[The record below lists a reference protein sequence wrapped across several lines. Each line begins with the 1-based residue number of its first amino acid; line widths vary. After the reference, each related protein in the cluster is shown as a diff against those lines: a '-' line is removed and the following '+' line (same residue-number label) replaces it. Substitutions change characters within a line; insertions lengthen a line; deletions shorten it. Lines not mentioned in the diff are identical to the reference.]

1 MFDAFPYDEWSE
13 DIAGFWTF
21 GPESS
26 TGTYILTVLGI
37 AVMLIAFVLF
47 VRLESRKLAHQ
58 QADTAGVGRARPP
71 ARRSRRGRDH
81 HHHHR
86 DGKLRRRRDGR

>member
-21 GPESS
+21 GPGSS

-37 AVMLIAFVLF
+37 AVTLLTFVAF
-47 VRLESRKLAHQ
+47 VRLESRKLATQ
-58 QADTAGVGRARPP
+58 QAALKASGALDRPGG
-71 ARRSRRGRDH
+71 ATTVVVETTTIITEQS
-81 HHHHR
+81 
-86 DGKLRRRRDGR
+86 

>member
-13 DIAGFWTF
+13 DIAGFWTY

-37 AVMLIAFVLF
+37 AVMVIAFIAFV
-47 VRLESRKLAHQ
+47 VLENRKLARQ
-58 QADTAGVGRARPP
+58 QATLRASGALDRPSGG
-71 ARRSRRGRDH
+71 AVIVETTTIITDSGS
-81 HHHHR
+81 
-86 DGKLRRRRDGR
+86 

>member
-26 TGTYILTVLGI
+26 TGTYILTVLGV
-37 AVMLIAFVLF
+37 AVMLVSFVAFV
-47 VRLESRKLAHQ
+47 VLENRKLARQ
-58 QADTAGVGRARPP
+58 EATLKASGALNRPSTGP
-71 ARRSRRGRDH
+71 
-81 HHHHR
+81 
-86 DGKLRRRRDGR
+86 

>member
-1 MFDAFPYDEWSE
+1 MFDAFPYDEWGE

-37 AVMLIAFVLF
+37 AVMLLAFVAF
-47 VRLESRKLAHQ
+47 VRLESRKLAAQ
-58 QADTAGVGRARPP
+58 QATLRASGALDRPTSAGPGPTATDE
-71 ARRSRRGRDH
+71 S
-81 HHHHR
+81 
-86 DGKLRRRRDGR
+86 

>member
-21 GPESS
+21 GPEGS

-37 AVMLIAFVLF
+37 AVMLIALIGFVM
-47 VRLESRKLAHQ
+47 LENRKLAHQ
-58 QADTAGVGRARPP
+58 QATLRASGALERPGGRAVVVETTTIITE
-71 ARRSRRGRDH
+71 SES
-81 HHHHR
+81 
-86 DGKLRRRRDGR
+86 

>member
-26 TGTYILTVLGI
+26 TGTYIMLAVGI
-37 AVMLIAFVLF
+37 AAMLIAFWGF
-47 VRLESRKLAHQ
+47 VRLENQKLAR
-58 QADTAGVGRARPP
+58 QASRLRGSGALDRPTGAVVVETTTTIITTDP
-71 ARRSRRGRDH
+71 GT
-81 HHHHR
+81 
-86 DGKLRRRRDGR
+86 